1 MEILVRSKFNAREA
15 EKTNVIAKEEK
26 KTATYITLTL
36 GLIMN
41 VTMRLTIM

>member
-1 MEILVRSKFNAREA
+1 MELLVRAKFNAREA

-36 GLIMN
+36 GFIMN
-41 VTMRLTIM
+41 VMMRLTIM

>member
-1 MEILVRSKFNAREA
+1 MELLVRAKFNAREA
-15 EKTNVIAKEEK
+15 EKTNIIAKEQ

-41 VTMRLTIM
+41 VMMRLTIM